1 MAKLLVM
8 KKIFT
13 KIFCGIAS
21 LFVGFVNGLWGG
33 GGGMLCV
40 PLLEKGL
47 KLETKKA
54 HATAIPII
62 LPITIAS
69 ASVYV
74 CNGFFDFSKTLFVSI
89 GVIIGGVIGSF
100 LLKKLPEF
108 IIQILFSALM
118 IFAGVKMIFS

>member
-21 LFVGFVNGLWGG
+21 LFLGFVNGLWGG